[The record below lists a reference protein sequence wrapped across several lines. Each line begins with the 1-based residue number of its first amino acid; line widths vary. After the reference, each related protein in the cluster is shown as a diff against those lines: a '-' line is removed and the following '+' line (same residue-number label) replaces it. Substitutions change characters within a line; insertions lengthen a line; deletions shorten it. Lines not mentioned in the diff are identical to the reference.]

1 MKLNNLLFIVL
12 TFLPI
17 PVFAHGE
24 EVLVT
29 FFYDLITV
37 IALIIFI
44 ALVKWESRGK
54 TLLGL
59 VLIVSVVSIFTI
71 TAQWP
76 YTANRRL
83 IEILGS
89 GVPLFSILLAYF
101 VFRKRFSVK
110 RKNKHIKSN
119 PPGQSL

>member
-1 MKLNNLLFIVL
+1 MKLNNLLFIGL

-59 VLIVSVVSIFTI
+59 VLIVSVVSVFTI

-83 IEILGS
+83 IEILCS
-89 GVPLFSILLAYF
+89 GVPLFSVLATYF
-101 VFRKRFSVK
+101 VFRKKFYIE
-110 RKNKHIKSN
+110 RKDNK
-119 PPGQSL
+119 

>member
-1 MKLNNLLFIVL
+1 MKLSHLLFIVL
-12 TFLPI
+12 TVLPI

-24 EVLVT
+24 DVLVT

-44 ALVKWESRGK
+44 ALVKWDSRGK

-59 VLIVSVVSIFTI
+59 VLIVSVVSIFTV

-76 YTANRRL
+76 YTVNRRL
-83 IEILGS
+83 IEILCS
-89 GVPLFSILLAYF
+89 GVPLVSVLSAYF

-110 RKNKHIKSN
+110 RKDNTSTSKKPSN
-119 PPGQSL
+119 